1 MGLVVCDLCGKTKG
15 VGAGVR
21 RGALALCEHCSGL
34 FGDSRREADP
44 GSLAAFAVATEVA
57 EAAPPDASDASDC
70 DRSTLAAPR
79 DAVSERPTLPVPAPR
94 LDELVKNLEGQFAA
108 PVDEAS
114 SVEPASSPA
123 SLPAAR
129 ALPRSARMDA
139 SAWGR
144 GIMASAGITLA
155 VMLAF
160 LSSKATAPRAPG
172 VPSALAREESPMI
185 VEASIARAA
194 AQTTPGRAGEVAPLP
209 IPPSTTAVG
218 ILPPLPSELPRPKPT
233 PTAKVKAKEADDVRS
248 ALPAPP
254 VRARAKATPASP
266 PSIEATEIGHVGSKA
281 VIPEFGGR
289 D

>member
-15 VGAGVR
+15 VGASVR

-34 FGDSRREADP
+34 FGDSAGGAQSDP
-44 GSLAAFAVATEVA
+44 GSLAAFAVATEV
-57 EAAPPDASDASDC
+57 DAGASADAIDA
-70 DRSTLAAPR
+70 RNTLAAPR
-79 DAVSERPTLPVPAPR
+79 DAVSERPTRPVPAPR
-94 LDELVKNLEGQFAA
+94 LDELVKNLEGQFTA
-108 PVDEAS
+108 PVEESPSEESAS
-114 SVEPASSPA
+114 QPQ
-123 SLPAAR
+123 AR
-129 ALPRSARMDA
+129 AIPRPTRMDA

-172 VPSALAREESPMI
+172 VPTALAREESPAL

-194 AQTTPGRAGEVAPLP
+194 AQTNPGQAAPLP
-209 IPPSTTAVG
+209 VPPSITPPTVSTASF
-218 ILPPLPSELPRPKPT
+218 LEPRQKPT
-233 PTAKVKAKEADDVRS
+233 LPAKVKAKPADD
-248 ALPAPP
+248 AGIAIPAP
-254 VRARAKATPASP
+254 VTPAQPTSFDAP
-266 PSIEATEIGHVGSKA
+266 ATGSVGSHA